1 VKVVVSPPLPVHH
14 IVLQYDASFLTEF
27 RQAIEPAAA
36 ALAAERASDEE
47 LQTIST
53 ACNDME
59 KSTDSVEGFLAAD
72 LRFHIAILHATGNP
86 FFAPVANVISA
97 SLESSLRVTNR
108 QPADNHASVPVHQK
122 VLKAI
127 YARKPSKAQAAMR
140 SLLSDAA
147 QRIENALGEE

>member
-1 VKVVVSPPLPVHH
+1 
-14 IVLQYDASFLTEF
+14 
-27 RQAIEPAAA
+27 
-36 ALAAERASDEE
+36 
-47 LQTIST
+47 
-53 ACNDME
+53 ME

-72 LRFHIAILHATGNP
+72 LWFHIAILHATGNP

-97 SLESSLRVTNR
+97 SLESSLGVTNR

-127 YARKPSKAQAAMR
+127 YARQPSKAQAAMR
-140 SLLSDAA
+140 PLLSDTN